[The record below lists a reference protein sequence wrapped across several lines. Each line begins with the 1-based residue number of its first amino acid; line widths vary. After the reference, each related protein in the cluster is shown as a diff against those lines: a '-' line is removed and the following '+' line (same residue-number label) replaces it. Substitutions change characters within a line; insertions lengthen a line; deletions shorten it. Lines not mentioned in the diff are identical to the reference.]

1 MKDALALALV
11 HFIWQ
16 GALLGITGGL
26 LIRLAKTPSI
36 RYAIGITTMV
46 AMLAA
51 PALTFVAVTAGEPV
65 MADTGTRSSVAPAQ
79 GGIGVADPGVT
90 ITNASE
96 VPARTFRL
104 PTTWILG
111 FWGLGVAVL
120 SLRLIGGWAVARRMA
135 TQTLTPVGAELQHL
149 AAQVASRLNV
159 RRAVSVCVS
168 ASVAVPIMIGWLR
181 PVIVLPA
188 AVLAAL
194 PLAQLEALLAHEFA
208 HIRRHDYLVNL
219 LQSAV
224 ETICFYHPAVWWM
237 SREVRRQ
244 REQCC
249 DDIAVGV
256 CDRLTYVSAL
266 SALASMAPPRLAL
279 AATGGSLRD
288 RVRRLVEPT
297 SHSSAKGGW
306 MAMFPILLVVS
317 FVAPQAWDAQAV
329 PPVTAPPVAV
339 VEQAPVVPVAPPTVA
354 PVVVQ
359 APRRPSVRVAPTAV
373 PPVGVQSERRVVARQ
388 PVGVVAPRPTPV
400 MRRSVQPVGG
410 QAGVSTPGQASDAR
424 RREQVSDARQREIEA
439 NLTEVSRRLRE
450 LRAEGERTVAGAEL
464 ASLELRL
471 RQEVMTVARQKE
483 LADKGLSTRD
493 AVAAAELRVEGT
505 RLEVQ
510 AARAL
515 HDIHQ
520 REVGVS
526 RAGAD
531 TERMTVELRA
541 MATLD
546 PDAIVQAQ
554 DRLTI
559 AVAGEPDLP
568 TAFTVSADGA
578 IRFPFLGSI
587 RVQGSTASQVQSVI
601 QKLIADK
608 GLAQNPS
615 VTVSV
620 RRARGR

>member
-16 GALLGITGGL
+16 GALLVITGGL

-36 RYAIGITTMV
+36 RYAIGIATMV

-51 PALTFVAVTAGEPV
+51 PALTFVAVSAGEPV
-65 MADTGTRSSVAPAQ
+65 ASATRPTAEAGPSQ
-79 GGIGVADPGVT
+79 GGIRLAEPDAVV
-90 ITNASE
+90 NSASE
-96 VPARTFRL
+96 LPTKIPRL

-120 SLRLIGGWAVARRMA
+120 SLRLVGGWAVARRVA
-135 TQTLTPVGAELQHL
+135 THTLTPVGAELQHL
-149 AAQVASRLNV
+149 AAQVAVRVNV
-159 RRAVSVCVS
+159 RRAVRVCAS
-168 ASVAVPIMIGWLR
+168 ASLAVPIMIGWLR

-194 PLAQLEALLAHEFA
+194 PLSQLEALLAHEFA

-219 LQSAV
+219 LQSMV

-279 AATGGSLRD
+279 AATGGSLHD

-306 MAMFPILLVVS
+306 MAMLPILLVVS

-339 VEQAPVVPVAPPTVA
+339 VEQAPVVTVAPPTVPPA
-354 PVVVQ
+354 PVQVT
-359 APRRPSVRVAPTAV
+359 RRAMVRVAPAVV
-373 PPVGVQSERRVVARQ
+373 PPVGVQRERRLATRRPVEVVVPQ
-388 PVGVVAPRPTPV
+388 PTPTMRRRVAPVER
-400 MRRSVQPVGG
+400 
-410 QAGVSTPGQASDAR
+410 QAGVGESGQVRDVR
-424 RREQVSDARQREIEA
+424 RREAEA
-439 NLTEVSRRLRE
+439 AVTEASRRLSEVR
-450 LRAEGERTVAGAEL
+450 GERERYLDAAQL
-464 ASLELRL
+464 ALLNMRL
-471 RQEVMTVARQKE
+471 RNEEVTLARQKE
-483 LADKGLSTRD
+483 LADKGLSTRE
-493 AVAAAELRVEGT
+493 AVAAAELQVSKT
-505 RLEVQ
+505 RLELEK
-510 AARAL
+510 ARML
-515 HDIHQ
+515 QELNQ
-520 REVGVS
+520 REIGV
-526 RAGAD
+526 RREVAD
-531 TERMTVELRA
+531 ATRMTVELRSL
-541 MATLD
+541 ATLD
-546 PDAIVQAQ
+546 PDATVQAL

-559 AVAGEPDLP
+559 TVAGEPDLP
-568 TAFTVSADGA
+568 SGFTVSADGA
-578 IRFPFLGSI
+578 IRFPFLGTI
-587 RVQGSTASQVQSVI
+587 RVQGSTARQVQSVI

-620 RRARGR
+620 RRAPGGRQAR

>member
-1 MKDALALALV
+1 M
-11 HFIWQ
+11 
-16 GALLGITGGL
+16 
-26 LIRLAKTPSI
+26 
-36 RYAIGITTMV
+36 
-46 AMLAA
+46 
-51 PALTFVAVTAGEPV
+51 
-65 MADTGTRSSVAPAQ
+65 
-79 GGIGVADPGVT
+79 
-90 ITNASE
+90 
-96 VPARTFRL
+96 
-104 PTTWILG
+104 
-111 FWGLGVAVL
+111 
-120 SLRLIGGWAVARRMA
+120 
-135 TQTLTPVGAELQHL
+135 
-149 AAQVASRLNV
+149 
-159 RRAVSVCVS
+159 
-168 ASVAVPIMIGWLR
+168 
-181 PVIVLPA
+181 
-188 AVLAAL
+188 
-194 PLAQLEALLAHEFA
+194 
-208 HIRRHDYLVNL
+208 
-219 LQSAV
+219 
-224 ETICFYHPAVWWM
+224 
-237 SREVRRQ
+237 
-244 REQCC
+244 
-249 DDIAVGV
+249 
-256 CDRLTYVSAL
+256 
-266 SALASMAPPRLAL
+266 
-279 AATGGSLRD
+279 
-288 RVRRLVEPT
+288 
-297 SHSSAKGGW
+297 
-306 MAMFPILLVVS
+306 
-317 FVAPQAWDAQAV
+317 
-329 PPVTAPPVAV
+329 
-339 VEQAPVVPVAPPTVA
+339 
-354 PVVVQ
+354 
-359 APRRPSVRVAPTAV
+359 
-373 PPVGVQSERRVVARQ
+373 
-388 PVGVVAPRPTPV
+388 
-400 MRRSVQPVGG
+400 
-410 QAGVSTPGQASDAR
+410 
-424 RREQVSDARQREIEA
+424 
-439 NLTEVSRRLRE
+439 SRRLRE
-450 LRAEGERTVAGAEL
+450 LRTEGERTVAGAEL

-554 DRLTI
+554 DCLTI

>member
-16 GALLGITGGL
+16 GALLGITGAF
-26 LIRLAKTPSI
+26 LIRLARTPSI
-36 RYAIGITTMV
+36 RYAIGIATMV

-51 PALTFVAVTAGEPV
+51 PALTFVAVTTGDSV
-65 MADTGTRSSVAPAQ
+65 VADTSTGTGVGAMQ
-79 GGIGVADPGVT
+79 GDSRLADPSAP
-90 ITNASE
+90 ITTANASPG
-96 VPARTFRL
+96 PAFRL
-104 PTTWILG
+104 PTTWILSV
-111 FWGLGVAVL
+111 WVLGVAVL
-120 SLRLIGGWAVARRMA
+120 SLRLVGGWAVARRVV
-135 TQTLTPVGAELQHL
+135 TQALTPVGAELQHV

-159 RRAVSVCVS
+159 RRAVRVCES

-188 AVLAAL
+188 AVLAVL

-219 LQSAV
+219 LQSVV

-317 FVAPQAWDAQAV
+317 FVAPQAWEAQAV
-329 PPVTAPPVAV
+329 PPVAAPPVV
-339 VEQAPVVPVAPPTVA
+339 VAQPAQAAPVTVPAVPAQVT
-354 PVVVQ
+354 
-359 APRRPSVRVAPTAV
+359 RRPSVRVAPSVV
-373 PPVGVQSERRVVARQ
+373 PPVPVQTERRVAARR
-388 PVGVVAPRPTPV
+388 PVVVEAPRSTPAL
-400 MRRSVQPVGG
+400 RRRVVPVER
-410 QAGVSTPGQASDAR
+410 QSGVSNPGQVSDAR
-424 RREQVSDARQREIEA
+424 RREAERV
-439 NLTEVSRRLRE
+439 LTDVSRRLSE
-450 LRAEGERTVAGAEL
+450 VQGERERVRTAAAL
-464 ASLELRL
+464 ALLEQRL
-471 RQEVMTVARQKE
+471 RQEEMTVARQKE
-483 LADKGLSTRD
+483 LVEKGLSTQ
-493 AVAAAELRVEGT
+493 AAAAAAELQATRT
-505 RLEVQ
+505 RLEVEALRNDQ
-510 AARAL
+510 VLNEREARAR
-515 HDIHQ
+515 
-520 REVGVS
+520 REALDTS
-526 RAGAD
+526 RMLLEARSLA
-531 TERMTVELRA
+531 A
-541 MATLD
+541 LD
-546 PDAIVQAQ
+546 PDATVQAQ
-554 DRLTI
+554 DHLTI

-568 TAFTVSADGA
+568 TGFTVSADGA
-578 IRFPFLGSI
+578 IRFPFLGTI
-587 RVQGSTASQVQSVI
+587 RVQGSTAGQIQSVI

-620 RRARGR
+620 RRARVR

>member
-1 MKDALALALV
+1 MTDALALALV

-16 GALLGITGGL
+16 GTLLGITGGV

-36 RYAIGITTMV
+36 RYAIGIATMV

-51 PALTFVAVTAGEPV
+51 PALTFVAVRTGEPV
-65 MADTGTRSSVAPAQ
+65 AADTRTRFAVAPAQ
-79 GGIGVADPGVT
+79 GGITIADPMT
-90 ITNASE
+90 AIATSSE
-96 VPARTFRL
+96 TPVRMLRL
-104 PTTWILG
+104 PTVWILG

-120 SLRLIGGWAVARRMA
+120 SLRLLGGWAVAHQVA
-135 TQTLTPVGAELQHL
+135 TQALTPVGAELQHL
-149 AAQVASRLNV
+149 AAHVASRLNV
-159 RRAVSVCVS
+159 RRAVRVCAS

-219 LQSAV
+219 LQSVV

-306 MAMFPILLVVS
+306 MAMLPILLVVS

-329 PPVTAPPVAV
+329 PPVAAPPVV
-339 VEQAPVVPVAPPTVA
+339 MTEQAPVATVTPTTVPRVPVQVT
-354 PVVVQ
+354 
-359 APRRPSVRVAPTAV
+359 RRPSVRVAP
-373 PPVGVQSERRVVARQ
+373 RVVEPREPVQRERSVAARR
-388 PVGVVAPRPTPV
+388 PVAAVVPRPTPA
-400 MRRSVQPVGG
+400 MTRRVVRPVEVPVER
-410 QAGVSTPGQASDAR
+410 QVATTESAQVRETR
-424 RREQVSDARQREIEA
+424 RREIESQFA
-439 NLTEVSRRLRE
+439 DVSRRLRE
-450 LRAEGERTVAGAEL
+450 LRAKGERTVADAEF

-471 RQEVMTVARQKE
+471 RQEEMTVARQKE

-493 AVAAAELRVEGT
+493 SVATAEQQLART
-505 RLEVQ
+505 RLEVETLRTLQ
-510 AARAL
+510 ELNNREAAAR
-515 HDIHQ
+515 
-520 REVGVS
+520 RE
-526 RAGAD
+526 A
-531 TERMTVELRA
+531 MTVQFRSSP
-541 MATLD
+541 TLG
-546 PDAIVQAQ
+546 PDATVQAQ
-554 DRLTI
+554 DHLTI
-559 AVAGEPDLP
+559 VIAGEPDLP
-568 TAFTVSADGA
+568 TGFTVSADGA
-578 IRFPFLGSI
+578 IRFPFLGSV
-587 RVQGSTASQVQSVI
+587 RVQGSTAQQVQSVI

-608 GLAQNPS
+608 GLAQSPS

-620 RRARGR
+620 RRLQGR

>member
-16 GALLGITGGL
+16 GALLGVTGAF

-36 RYAIGITTMV
+36 RYVIGIGTMV

-51 PALTFVAVTAGEPV
+51 PALTFVAVSSAGPGAPQTAGGSRVEP
-65 MADTGTRSSVAPAQ
+65 MQNEITP
-79 GGIGVADPGVT
+79 ADP
-90 ITNASE
+90 
-96 VPARTFRL
+96 ARQMTTTVGGPGSDLRL

-111 FWGLGVAVL
+111 FWLLGVTVL
-120 SLRLIGGWAVARRMA
+120 SLRLAGGWAVARRVA
-135 TQTLTPVGAELQHL
+135 SQALTPVNVELQLL
-149 AAQVASRLNV
+149 AAQVAVRLNV
-159 RRAVSVCVS
+159 RGAVRVCES

-219 LQSAV
+219 LQSVV

-288 RVRRLVEPT
+288 RVHRLVEPS

-306 MAMFPILLVVS
+306 MAMLPILLVVS
-317 FVAPQAWDAQAV
+317 FVAPQAWETQAVVPVVAPQAVAVQQAPVSPVSPATV
-329 PPVTAPPVAV
+329 PPVPVQV
-339 VEQAPVVPVAPPTVA
+339 T
-354 PVVVQ
+354 
-359 APRRPSVRVAPTAV
+359 RRPVVRVAPAVV
-373 PPVGVQSERRVVARQ
+373 PPVGVQSARPVATRR
-388 PVGVVAPRPTPV
+388 PVGVQSPRSTPAL
-400 MRRSVQPVGG
+400 RSQVRPLQRQVGVSNSG
-410 QAGVSTPGQASDAR
+410 QAAEAR
-424 RREQVSDARQREIEA
+424 RRETEA
-439 NLTEVSRRLRE
+439 ELTEVSRRRRQ
-450 LRAEGERTVAGAEL
+450 LRAEGERAIAGAEL

-471 RQEVMTVARQKE
+471 RQEEMTAARQKE
-483 LADKGLSTRD
+483 LVEKGLATRD
-493 AVAAAELRVEGT
+493 AAAAAEMQAAKT
-505 RLEVQ
+505 RLQVEAARNLQELSNREAGVRREATAVQFRSSPALGPDATVQ
-510 AARAL
+510 AND
-515 HDIHQ
+515 H
-520 REVGVS
+520 
-526 RAGAD
+526 
-531 TERMTVELRA
+531 
-541 MATLD
+541 
-546 PDAIVQAQ
+546 
-554 DRLTI
+554 LTI
-559 AVAGEPDLP
+559 VIAGEPDLP
-568 TAFTVSADGA
+568 TGFTVNADGA
-578 IRFPFLGSI
+578 IRYPFLGSI
-587 RVQGSTASQVQSVI
+587 RVQGSTAQQVQSVI

-608 GLAQNPS
+608 GLAQSPS

-620 RRARGR
+620 RRLQGR